1 MEERCTICPNHC
13 LKSEL
18 KCDRGKRY
26 FQQGEKTSQH
36 EFMDKNDLTSKLMK
50 CGHIL
55 MHKTGKKRGQENI
68 LDILSQYD
76 SISQKKLQ
84 EILAIEAG
92 SLSEILSKLEQRDLI
107 TRYKDNQD
115 KRKSIISLT
124 QKGIDKAQHKKSNDE
139 DLFDMLDEKERK
151 QLDETLDKVLDE
163 WYKRH
168 MKHHKKEE

>member
-1 MEERCTICPNHC
+1 MTQRCTLCPRQC
-13 LKSEL
+13 LQTEL
-18 KCDRGKRY
+18 KCGRGRQY
-26 FQQGEKTSQH
+26 FQQDSQPSQH
-36 EFMDKNDLTSKLMK
+36 EFMQANDLTSKLMK
-50 CGHIL
+50 CGQIL

-92 SLSEILSKLEQRDLI
+92 SISEILSKLEQRDLI
-107 TRYKDNQD
+107 KRYKDEQD

-124 QKGIDKAQHKKSNDE
+124 QKGIDKVQHKKSNDE
-139 DLFDMLDEKERK
+139 DLFDMLDEQER
-151 QLDETLDKVLDE
+151 QQFNDTLDKVLDE

-168 MKHHKKEE
+168 MKHHRKEG